1 MTEQNEWI
9 SLGEAAKLLG
19 VHPTT
24 VRNWADQ
31 GDIPFRRTPGRHRRF
46 HRPTLEAWAAQQ
58 RQHQPARE
66 ARSAPGNAQAIVE
79 FALGHTRFS
88 VNEESLRQ
96 HDWYERLSAEGR
108 DKMRRIGRRIL
119 EALLHHLEDAV
130 PEGEEFASAQ
140 QVGIEYA
147 DILKV
152 EGLTLVQ
159 AVRGFVYFDDFLVES
174 VVQMMAPSM
183 SSAPSEWSDLLQQ
196 INAFT
201 NEVLA
206 TMISHYPVK

>member
-1 MTEQNEWI
+1 MTEQNEWV

-46 HRPTLEAWAAQQ
+46 HRPSMEAWAAQQ
-58 RQHQPARE
+58 KQQQARE
-66 ARSAPGNAQAIVE
+66 ARSAPGNAQALVE

-88 VNEESLRQ
+88 ANESNLRQ
-96 HDWYERLSAEGR
+96 HDWYEQLSTDGR
-108 DKMRRIGRRIL
+108 DKMRRIGRRTL
-119 EALLHHLEDAV
+119 EGLLHHLEDKE
-130 PEGEEFASAQ
+130 PEGHEFGMARQ
-140 QVGIEYA
+140 IGIEYA
-147 DILKV
+147 EILRG

-206 TMISHYPVK
+206 TMISHY